1 MSSTHTVDAELY
13 ICIALLYLISLLIY
27 LLKQVNEW
35 GPYEPSYVLSN
46 DAFMTCLKSLSFFIT
61 LLYFIYFTYS
71 EFNVNYA
78 LAYGLSIA
86 ISFY

>member
-46 DAFMTCLKSLSFFIT
+46 DAFMTCLKSLSFLLPYCILFI
-61 LLYFIYFTYS
+61 LIYYVFYIYTIS
-71 EFNVNYA
+71 HTI
-78 LAYGLSIA
+78 SIMV
-86 ISFY
+86 